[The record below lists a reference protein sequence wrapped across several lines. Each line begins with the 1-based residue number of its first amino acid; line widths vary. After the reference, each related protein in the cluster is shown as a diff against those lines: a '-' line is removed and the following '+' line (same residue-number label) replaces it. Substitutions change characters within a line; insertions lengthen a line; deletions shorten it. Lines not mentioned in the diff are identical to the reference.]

1 MQDAPFGFVFCQK
14 HSTTGASACPFYV
27 SDFILQLTQKKKMMA
42 AHFLFSF
49 LPV

>member
-1 MQDAPFGFVFCQK
+1 MTSWYHKF
-14 HSTTGASACPFYV
+14 
-27 SDFILQLTQKKKMMA
+27 SDLSIQNREDFLQKKKMMA